1 VKSDEIDVLIL
12 RYLSGEL
19 NPDEA
24 ELLRGIL
31 EKDPEAARRL
41 LELTDEEL
49 LFRKGLRKSGVSK
62 KTWVLLAASAA
73 VLLFALLGS
82 LWFFHQDPVL
92 ARVDRVTGSV
102 VLLPARSPVKPG
114 QELLIGQGLETAGAG
129 SQVVLFLRDRSRLQL
144 EAGTVL
150 SGIDSGAD
158 GKRIRML
165 RGDLVASVPPQRE
178 GKPLRFST
186 PQGEAEVLGTKLRLL
201 VDADAKQSTKL
212 GVLEGKVRLKNLAGK
227 SIVVPGGHSAV
238 AAAGRELV
246 LFKSPSIPPYPLP
259 DPGGVTTIGVNSAL
273 DVAAAIST
281 PPDQMSVALF
291 GAFGAGTYVR
301 DYSSRGAY
309 VFTALGGHA
318 SPTQISGAVLFDF
331 EDATWKGF
339 ENSNGIPS
347 NGGGWTANSTG
358 VPWLEWTGTEVP
370 LPGHP
375 YLIAAELPASRGG
388 GPKGSVV
395 FVSRAAVT
403 ADGTG
408 ARGPHALNLE
418 TRRWSRLTSADQ
430 PRIAGIYSSV
440 IFDESSGRYYG
451 IGSIE
456 SRKDRP
462 YYDAADWSQLHAT
475 TPQYGWPA
483 FGGGSRAFLDP
494 VRRLIIDFADNR
506 ELHALPID
514 SPGAGWLVLPVSGA
528 LPPITS
534 PEPNRF
540 VFYPPDGNFYY
551 RPTKNGGA
559 LLHRLIPPSG
569 NALTQPWT
577 ADTVQLSQAM
587 PDCDS
592 VRFNDA
598 WYSFFFYVPSIQS
611 LAWVVGVDKP
621 VYLLRP
627 PSEASSP
634 SPSAAPVITM
644 QPEAQTQSEGATA
657 TFSVLATGT
666 APLAYQWQRN
676 GTAIAGA
683 TAASYSTA
691 ALTIADNGASYGVIV
706 SNTAGSAT
714 SQPALLTVT
723 AASTPP
729 PSTPSPVPSSDSNDK
744 GDSSKCGCAT
754 VAQPPLAWGLL
765 PALAAALLLLL
776 LPRQGPT

>member
-1 VKSDEIDVLIL
+1 MKNDELDVLIL

-19 NPDEA
+19 SPDEA
-24 ELLRGIL
+24 EQLRGIL
-31 EKDPEAARRL
+31 AKDPEAARRVL
-41 LELTDEEL
+41 VLADEEL

-62 KTWVLLAASAA
+62 KTWVFLAASAA
-73 VLLFALLGS
+73 LVLVALLGG
-82 LWFFHQDPVL
+82 LWFFRPDPVL
-92 ARVDRVTGSV
+92 ARVDQVTGSV
-102 VLLPARSPVKPG
+102 VLLPARTPVTPG
-114 QELLIGQGLETAGAG
+114 QELRIGQGLETAGAG
-129 SQVVLFLRDRSRLQL
+129 SRVVLVLRDGSRLQL
-144 EAGTVL
+144 DAGTLL
-150 SGIDSGAD
+150 SGIDSGTD
-158 GKRIRML
+158 GKRIHVL
-165 RGDLVASVPPQRE
+165 RGDLAASVSPQRD
-178 GKPLRFST
+178 GRPLRFTT
-186 PQGEAEVLGTKLRLL
+186 PQGEAEVLGTRLRLL
-201 VDADAKQSTKL
+201 VDADAKRATKL
-212 GVLEGKVRLKNLAGK
+212 GVLEGRVRLKNLAGK

-246 LFKSPSIPPYPLP
+246 LFKSPSIPPYALP
-259 DPGGVTTIGVNSAL
+259 DPGGVTTIGVNNAL

-281 PPDQMSVALF
+281 PKDQISVALF
-291 GAFGAGTYVR
+291 GAFGGGTYVR

-309 VFTALGGHA
+309 VFTNLGGHA
-318 SPTQISGAVLFDF
+318 SPTQIAGAVLFDF

-358 VPWLEWTGTEVP
+358 DPWREWTGTEVP

-395 FVSRAAVT
+395 FVSRAAVNS
-403 ADGTG
+403 DGAG
-408 ARGPHALNLE
+408 ARGPHALNLD
-418 TRRWSRLTSADQ
+418 TRRWSRLTSVDQ
-430 PRIAGIYSSV
+430 PRVAGIYSSV
-440 IFDESSGRYYG
+440 LFDDSSGRYYC

-475 TPQYGWPA
+475 TPQYGWPP

-494 VRRLIIDFADNR
+494 VRRLIIDFADNG

-514 SPGAGWLVLPVSGA
+514 TPGAGWFVLTVSGA
-528 LPPITS
+528 LPAITS

-559 LLHRLIPPSG
+559 ALHRLIPPSG

-577 ADTVQLSQAM
+577 ADTVQLSQPM

-592 VRFNDA
+592 VRMNDA

-621 VYLLRP
+621 VYLLKP
-627 PSEASSP
+627 PSDTSS
-634 SPSAAPVITM
+634 SAAAPVITM
-644 QPEAQTQSEGATA
+644 QPDPLTLPEGATA

-666 APLAYQWQRN
+666 APLAYQWQKN
-676 GTAIAGA
+676 GTPIAGA

-691 ALTIADNGASYGVIV
+691 ALTTADNGASYGVVV
-706 SNTAGSAT
+706 SNAAGSAT
-714 SQPALLTVT
+714 SHPALLTVT

-729 PSTPSPVPSSDSNDK
+729 ASTPTPPPVPDSKDNA
-744 GDSSKCGCAT
+744 DSSKCGCG
-754 VAQPPLAWGLL
+754 VISPPAWGLL
-765 PALAAALLLLL
+765 PAFAAAFLLLILS
-776 LPRQGPT
+776 RRR